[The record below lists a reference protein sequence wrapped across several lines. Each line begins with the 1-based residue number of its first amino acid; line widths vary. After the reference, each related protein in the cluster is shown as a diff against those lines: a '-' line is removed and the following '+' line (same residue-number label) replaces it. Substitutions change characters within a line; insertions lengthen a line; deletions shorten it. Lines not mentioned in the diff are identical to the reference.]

1 MSERGGEVVMSDR
14 PVPDMSI
21 EKLTSRNLKRAYNV
35 MHVGANK
42 LFKNLEITVAQFD
55 LLETI
60 LVSENQCLT
69 IQDIASR
76 TVSLQPNITRM
87 VAELEIAGLVERTS
101 GTDRR
106 IVIVKPTPKGK
117 NMIIEI
123 QKSLLE
129 FHVFQYRNLSREDL
143 NLLNELLVKI
153 SQPDTAY
160 A

>member
-1 MSERGGEVVMSDR
+1 MSNETITKM
-14 PVPDMSI
+14 PI

-42 LFKNLEITVAQFD
+42 LFKGMEITVSQFD

-60 LVSENQCLT
+60 LLSENQALT

-87 VAELEIAGLVERTS
+87 VAELESSGLVERTS

-106 IVIVKPTPKGK
+106 IVIVKLTPRGK
-117 NMIIEI
+117 QLVTEC
-123 QKSLLE
+123 QKSLLDL
-129 FHVFQYRNLSREDL
+129 HVSQYKSLSGEELNQLNDL
-143 NLLNELLVKI
+143 LIKI
-153 SQPDTAY
+153 AQPLSE
-160 A
+160 

>member
-1 MSERGGEVVMSDR
+1 MSNNTIPKM
-14 PVPDMSI
+14 PI

-42 LFKNLEITVAQFD
+42 LFKNMEITVSQFD

-60 LVSENQCLT
+60 LLSENQALT

-87 VAELEIAGLVERTS
+87 VADLENAGLVERSS

-106 IVIVKPTPKGK
+106 IVIVKLTNRGK
-117 NMIIEI
+117 QLVTEG
-123 QKSLLE
+123 QKSL
-129 FHVFQYRNLSREDL
+129 FDMHVSQYKDLSKEEL
-143 NLLNELLVKI
+143 NQLNELLIKI
-153 SQPDTAY
+153 SETLP
-160 A
+160 

>member
-1 MSERGGEVVMSDR
+1 MSDS
-14 PVPDMSI
+14 PISDMPI

-42 LFKNLEITVAQFD
+42 LFKSLEITVAQFD

-60 LVSENQCLT
+60 LLSENQALT

-76 TVSLQPNITRM
+76 TVCLQPNITRM
-87 VAELEIAGLVERTS
+87 VAELESAGLVERTS

-106 IVIVKPTPKGK
+106 IVIVQLTSKGK
-117 NMIIEI
+117 ELIIEI

-129 FHVFQYRNLSREDL
+129 FHIFQYKNLTKEEL
-143 NLLNELLVKI
+143 YLLNELLVKI
-153 SQPDTAY
+153 SQP
-160 A
+160 